1 MNKEEYK
8 KRLIGTFPSLYGFI
22 VGCFDEDNLD
32 KLEEMILNLNKAPLN
47 KDNKNYEN

>member
-22 VGCFDEDNLD
+22 VGCFDEASNNSFLLSFEASTD
-32 KLEEMILNLNKAPLN
+32 A
-47 KDNKNYEN
+47 